1 MQGSD
6 IKPDMD
12 VIGSDGVR
20 IGSVDHVDGD
30 RIKLA
35 RGGAADGAHH
45 YVPLS
50 AVDRVDAHVHLSTT
64 AAALGLPP
72 AAAGGG
78 GSGGAA
84 GHSPLPPIKNPAVEG
99 ARPRSNYYLP
109 WVLLAVALLAL
120 LLLATKSCSHDD
132 DDDREPVAADR
143 GAVTAPLAVEAVK
156 LPNGKSVDV
165 APNSINYALQRFLES
180 DEPTPRAFVFDNL
193 NFETASAA
201 IRPADAGTVET
212 LAQILRAYPDTTVR
226 VVGYTDARGSASS
239 NAALGELRAQAVAAA
254 LIDKGV
260 GRNRIEAV
268 SGGETAPKAS
278 NRTRDGQLE
287 NRRTELVVTS
297 K

>member
-6 IKPDMD
+6 IKPNMD
-12 VIGSDGVR
+12 VIDSDGVR

-35 RGGAADGAHH
+35 RGSAADGEHH

-50 AVDRVDAHVHLSTT
+50 AISRVDSHVHLSTT
-64 AAALGLPP
+64 AAALGLSP
-72 AAAGGG
+72 AKGGDAA
-78 GSGGAA
+78 
-84 GHSPLPPIKNPAVEG
+84 HSPIPPIKNPAVEG
-99 ARPRSNYYLP
+99 ARPRRNYYLP
-109 WVLLAVALLAL
+109 WILLAVALLAL
-120 LLLATKSCSHDD
+120 LLLATKSCSDDD
-132 DDDREPVAADR
+132 DDDRKAVAVDR

-201 IRPADAGTVET
+201 IRPTDTGTVDT
-212 LAQILRAYPDTTVR
+212 LALILRAYPDTTVR
-226 VVGYTDARGSASS
+226 VVGYTDARGSASN

-254 LIDKGV
+254 LVDKGV